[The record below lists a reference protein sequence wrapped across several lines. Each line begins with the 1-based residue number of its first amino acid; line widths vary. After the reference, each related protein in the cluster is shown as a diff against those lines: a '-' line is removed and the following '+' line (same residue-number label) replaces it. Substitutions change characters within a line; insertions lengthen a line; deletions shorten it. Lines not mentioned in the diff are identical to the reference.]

1 MKPSEYRIVSPENR
15 VVIPPEYL
23 KAHNIKPGDKVEI
36 TNTSTYIKIQ
46 KYYEKNVCV
55 VTGKFSKKGQMVG
68 EAFISDEGM
77 KVIEKQLND
86 LKKP

>member
-1 MKPSEYRIVSPENR
+1 MKPLETRIVSPENR
-15 VVIPPEYL
+15 VVIPPEFL

-36 TNTSTYIKIQ
+36 TLASTYIKIQ

-55 VTGKFSKKGQMVG
+55 ITGKISKKGQMIG

-77 KVIEKQLND
+77 KVIEQQLDN
-86 LKKP
+86 LKNK